1 MFLVPCYVNKDSK
14 LITNFLEKLGYKK
27 SKITPDQCE
36 NLCCFTADNGESF
49 YADCDNFDAA
59 ELLIN
64 NQKVINCAHNLYL
77 FCALAALRDDS
88 DYKQWF
94 TDGYYWE
101 NCPEEKADLYSWESY
116 YKTVPHKASVEELTE
131 YFTNLLK

>member
-1 MFLVPCYVNKDSK
+1 MFTTPCFVNKNSE
-14 LITNFLEKLGYKK
+14 LVINFLEKLGYKK
-27 SKITPDQCE
+27 SNITPDQCK
-36 NLCCFTADNGESF
+36 NLCCFTTDDGEPF
-49 YADCDNFDAA
+49 YANYDNYDVT
-59 ELLIN
+59 EILCN
-64 NQKVINCAHNLYL
+64 KKVINCANNFYL

-94 TDGYYWE
+94 TDGRHWE

-116 YKTVPHKASVEELTE
+116 YKTTPHKASVEELTE

>member
-1 MFLVPCYVNKDSK
+1 MFTTPCYVNKNSK
-14 LITNFLEKLGYKK
+14 LVINSLEKLGYKK
-27 SKITPDQCE
+27 SNITLDQCK
-36 NLCCFTADNGESF
+36 NLCCFTTGDGEPF
-49 YADCDNFDAA
+49 YANCDNYDVT
-59 ELLIN
+59 EILCN
-64 NQKVINCAHNLYL
+64 KKVIDCANNFYL

-94 TDGYYWE
+94 TDGYHWE

-116 YKTVPHKASVEELTE
+116 YKTTPHKASVEELTE

>member
-1 MFLVPCYVNKDSK
+1 MFLVPCYVKKNSE
-14 LITNFLEKLGYKK
+14 IIINFLEELGYKK
-27 SKITPDQCE
+27 SNITPNQCE
-36 NLCCFTADNGESF
+36 NLCCFTTDDGESF
-49 YADCDNFDAA
+49 YANCDNYDVT
-59 ELLIN
+59 ETLC

-77 FCALAALRDDS
+77 FCALVALRDDS

-94 TDGYYWE
+94 TDGYHWE

-131 YFTNLLK
+131 YFTILLK

>member
-1 MFLVPCYVNKDSK
+1 MFTTPCYVNKNSE
-14 LITNFLEKLGYKK
+14 LVINFLEKLGYKK
-27 SKITPDQCE
+27 SNITSDQCK
-36 NLCCFTADNGESF
+36 NLCCFTTDDGEPF
-49 YADCDNFDAA
+49 YANYDNYDVT
-59 ELLIN
+59 EILCN
-64 NQKVINCAHNLYL
+64 KKVINCANNFYL

-94 TDGYYWE
+94 TDGRHWE

-116 YKTVPHKASVEELTE
+116 YKTTPHKASVEELTE